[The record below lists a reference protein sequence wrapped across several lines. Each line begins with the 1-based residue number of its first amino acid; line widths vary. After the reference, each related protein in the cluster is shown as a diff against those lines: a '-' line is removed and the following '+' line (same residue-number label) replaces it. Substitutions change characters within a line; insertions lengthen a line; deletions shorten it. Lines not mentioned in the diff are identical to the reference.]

1 MKRLASGQ
9 ASQSWGVVTVPK
21 TRKQNKTGSNNR
33 KRKQTKQQTKPTQ
46 SKTGIVKSASSVEER

>member
-9 ASQSWGVVTVPK
+9 ASQSCGVVTVPK

-33 KRKQTKQQTKPTQ
+33 KRKQTKPTQ